1 MTNIIQFPGV
11 TIISPKG
18 KEQQDMLNSLADA
31 MSQSI
36 VKSGLPLDDHDAL
49 TLMLSDKGYPVGMI
63 AHLMPQSVDLAR
75 RALAI
80 AKALDV
86 QILDQRAL
94 Q

>member
-1 MTNIIQFPGV
+1 MTNILTFPGV
-11 TIISPKG
+11 TIVSPEG
-18 KEQQDMLNSLADA
+18 KDRDAILNSFTDSMAEA
-31 MSQSI
+31 I

-49 TLMLSDKGYPVGMI
+49 TLMLHDRGFPVGMI
-63 AHLMPQSVDLAR
+63 AHLMPPAVDLAR

-86 QILDQRAL
+86 EVSDRRAL